1 MFQVIVKMVKK
12 LILPKRLHVDRVG
25 LVRTRNSYNTK
36 SSNIFK
42 CWPVTFHS
50 RKKTEIHIA
59 WHNLKSKS
67 MQQNIFRTG
76 FMNSVEMFK
85 LVAEGNRTHKFFR
98 NDYKLILCFIN
109 DFQTFIFTGA
119 TNCILCVRDGKIFE
133 KVFHRM
139 KFSFSTLISSSFW
152 CNKNWK
158 NLESKWPNHNLSRWR
173 AYCK

>member
-1 MFQVIVKMVKK
+1 M
-12 LILPKRLHVDRVG
+12 LTG
-25 LVRTRNSYNTK
+25 LVWCEPKILITQNLLIFSSVDQSRFIQGRKQRSISHDIIWNRNRCS
-36 SSNIFK
+36 
-42 CWPVTFHS
+42 
-50 RKKTEIHIA
+50 
-59 WHNLKSKS
+59 
-67 MQQNIFRTG
+67 NIFRTG

-85 LVAEGNRTHKFFR
+85 LVAEGNRTHKSFR
-98 NDYKLILCFIN
+98 NDYKLILCSIN

-173 AYCK
+173 AYCKYYV